1 MTKKASRPPI
11 IMVSGSKGGVGK
23 SLVSMSVLDLIGV
36 AATLIETDTSNP
48 DVAKAYASTNA
59 MQAINLD
66 ERAGWI
72 DLVNLADATEAP
84 LVINGAARSVDG
96 LKNAT
101 ILGGALEELGREL
114 IVLFVMSRTRDSLE
128 LLADHRDILPASVAK
143 TWAVLNSYFGTPE
156 KFTRYM
162 DSNQRREIEAQT
174 GTLVF
179 PDLADRVV
187 DQLNHERLTI
197 AKAAEIMTIGNRME
211 LQRWRKAAQDELG
224 QAIR

>member
-1 MTKKASRPPI
+1 MTKRTSRPPI
-11 IMVSGSKGGVGK
+11 YMVTGGKGGVGK
-23 SLVSMSVLDLIGV
+23 SLVSMSVLDILGPSAV
-36 AATLIETDTSNP
+36 LIETDTSNP

-72 DLVNLADATEAP
+72 DLVNLADETEAP

-96 LKNAT
+96 LKNAD

-128 LLADHRDILPASVAK
+128 LLADHRDILPADAAQ
-143 TWAVLNSYFGTPE
+143 TWAVLNSYFGTPD

-162 DSNQRREIEAQT
+162 ESNQRREIEAQT
-174 GTLVF
+174 STLIF

-197 AKAAEIMTIGNRME
+197 AKAAEVMTIGNRME
-211 LQRWRKAAQDELG
+211 LQRCRKAAQDELG
-224 QAIR
+224 KAIR